1 MFLLLLF
8 HWVYGYHTT
17 VSDDFQQK
25 IKFSFHFFVYFFA
38 FSSSC
43 QANKKTAAFL
53 EKKQQFCELFSQAVI
68 FRIFRRHRQRYGRR
82 WRM

>member
-25 IKFSFHFFVYFFA
+25 IKFSFHFFVYFLLFLPVVRQTKKLPL
-38 FSSSC
+38 FLKKSSSFV
-43 QANKKTAAFL
+43 NYFHNL
-53 EKKQQFCELFSQAVI
+53 
-68 FRIFRRHRQRYGRR
+68 
-82 WRM
+82 

>member
-25 IKFSFHFFVYFFA
+25 IKFSFHFFVYFFCFFFQLSGKQKNCR
-38 FSSSC
+38 FS
-43 QANKKTAAFL
+43 
-53 EKKQQFCELFSQAVI
+53 
-68 FRIFRRHRQRYGRR
+68 
-82 WRM
+82 